1 MLTNNDA
8 TLKNLPTAEVQRE
21 FDNIQNLL
29 AIESFGSDD
38 ESRHNLWEERSKLFQ
53 ELKRRGK

>member
-1 MLTNNDA
+1 MKTNTDV
-8 TLKNLPTAEVQRE
+8 TLKNQATAEVQRE
-21 FDNIQNLL
+21 LDNIQSLL

-38 ESRHNLWEERSKLFQ
+38 EARYNLWEERSKLFQ